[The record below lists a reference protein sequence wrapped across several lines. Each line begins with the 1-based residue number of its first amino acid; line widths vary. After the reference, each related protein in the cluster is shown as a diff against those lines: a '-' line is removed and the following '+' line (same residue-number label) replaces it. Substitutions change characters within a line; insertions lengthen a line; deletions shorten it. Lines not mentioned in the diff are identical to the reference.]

1 MSQQYE
7 EVQLVPSV
15 GENDRIRGPADAP
28 ITLVEYGDY
37 DCPYAVKAYSVVN
50 GLRERL
56 GDRMRFVYRA
66 FPLTEMHANAQ
77 AAAEAATQGKF

>member
-1 MSQQYE
+1 MTQQPE
-7 EVQLVPSV
+7 EVQLVPPV
-15 GENDRIRGPADAP
+15 GENDHIRGSADAP

-66 FPLTEMHANAQ
+66 FPLTEIHAHAQ
-77 AAAEAATQGKF
+77 AAATQGKF